1 MQLESRYNLYLD
13 YKGYQIEPQSYRA
26 SPSPLMGTKFTTGRS
41 AYSDLDFWQI
51 GAMTDFSKGL
61 NQKYM
66 VDPSAYFNSIGIYPG
81 KPGELSL
88 ERDTATFSGQ
98 PATPGVIT
106 AHYRRLDELYIGSS
120 TGKIMKSSDG
130 VTFSLVHTATGT
142 DKQIYDFYEI
152 AGRFFAT
159 TAGGNIWCNEDP
171 DNADTWTK
179 EAVST
184 QFPLPAYDQT
194 PSSGQDVYG
203 TKLAVMTFKVP
214 MSGSTFETLKVKI
227 KKTGTPGGD
236 IVFTIHEEDADNVG
250 QPGTQVTGASFT
262 IAQADVGTSY
272 AWEEKDITEFD
283 LRAGVIYYLEATA
296 SAATVGA
303 KYIWGYEEGSKSTY
317 DAGNAK
323 DYDGA
328 DWTDRPYRSMYF
340 EFRRETITDLYYVM
354 IESDYGF
361 GWFSDGIRRTIDGYN
376 WIPEPPDPLWVM
388 PSGEGVPLNA
398 VSIPKSFISGS
409 KRGLW
414 GFVGG
419 SSGINIWDFPD
430 YSNSN
435 NFRGL
440 EKWGHFAIFS
450 IEEQGIYYTDGSQV
464 IPTTMS
470 YLNEGFTFK
479 SCKHIYSSG
488 WDVYALVSDDS
499 STWYLAR
506 CNLNYHSQP
515 KYWWIVKEL
524 KSEPSRIVG
533 YDDNKVF
540 IFYADQTAE
549 SFDKVAG
556 PYVTSGY
563 LETSLLDENLIKIQ
577 KLYNNTSAILSSF
590 SGNSQSGQ
598 STSVQLSY
606 KIDRQANYISSAT
619 TYGKPETKEVI
630 YGFPNPTLGN
640 RLRLKLTLGG
650 DASDTSTTPICT
662 DLTWKYI
669 LEKPAED
676 VTTKKN
682 FQFTV
687 LAEDS
692 LEDNFGDKEVPRQNE
707 PTTNVEIQED
717 IWSAS
722 GKKEVLNFIG
732 ADNVS
737 EVAFE
742 IESSHATKFFKISI
756 DRTNYTISL
765 ATVDEGKNFTGN
777 ANIGGGQNEYS
788 YKDKTLTEVATGIA
802 GLETTL
808 TVTVHQD
815 QNGLKSA
822 NDLEPIKD
830 RVIKRDETTNLMIGT
845 DVHAVIMGASSPS
858 QSKLA
863 LDGRASD
870 RLQVALREA

>member
-1 MQLESRYNLYLD
+1 MQLQQRYHVYLD
-13 YKGYQIEPQSYRA
+13 YKGYQIEERSYRA

-51 GAMTDFSKGL
+51 GAMTDFTKGI

-66 VDPSAYFNSIGIYPG
+66 VDPSSYFYSIGIYPG

-88 ERDTATFSGQ
+88 ERDTAEFEGL
-98 PATPGVIT
+98 PEDPGIVT
-106 AHYRRLDELYIGSS
+106 AHFRRLTELYIGTS

-130 VTFSLVHTATGT
+130 ATFSLVHTTTGS

-159 TAGGNIWCNEDP
+159 TAGGNIWCNETP
-171 DNADTWTK
+171 DDSDNWTK

-194 PSSGQDVYG
+194 PSNGQDVYG
-203 TKLAVMTFKVP
+203 TKTAVMTFKVP
-214 MSGSTFETLKVKI
+214 MSGTTFDTLKVKV
-227 KKTGTPGGD
+227 KKTSTPGGNL
-236 IVFTIHEEDADNVG
+236 VFTIHEEDPENIG
-250 QPGTQVTGASFT
+250 QPGTQVSGASFSFT
-262 IAQADVGTSY
+262 SASIGTDY
-272 AWEEKDITEFD
+272 AWEEKDISDFD
-283 LRAGVIYYLEATA
+283 LRAGIIYYLKATGA
-296 SAATVGA
+296 SADVNK
-303 KYIWGYEEGSKSTY
+303 KYIWGYEEGSMSTY

-340 EFRRETITDLYYVM
+340 ELRRETITDLYYVM

-388 PSGEGVPLNA
+388 PSGEGIPLNA

-440 EKWGHFAIFS
+440 EKWGHYAIFS

-488 WDVYALVSDDS
+488 WDIYALVSDDA

-524 KSEPSRIVG
+524 TSEPSRIVG

-540 IFYADQTAE
+540 IFYVDETAE

-556 PYVTSGY
+556 PFITSGY

-577 KLYNNTSAILSSF
+577 KLYNSLSAIF
-590 SGNSQSGQ
+590 SEFPGNSSSGQ
-598 STSVQLSY
+598 STSAQLSY
-606 KIDRQANYISSAT
+606 KIDRQNNYINSST
-619 TYGKPETKEVI
+619 SYGKPGSKEVI
-630 YGFPNPTLGN
+630 YGLPNPTLGN
-640 RLRLKLTLGG
+640 RLRIKLTIGG
-650 DASDTSTTPICT
+650 SATDTSVTPICT

-669 LEKPAED
+669 LQKPAED
-676 VTTKKN
+676 VLVKKS

-692 LEDNFGDKEVPRQNE
+692 LEDNLGDKEVPRQNE
-707 PTTNVEIQED
+707 PTTNREIQSYLWD
-717 IWSAS
+717 ASAE
-722 GKKEVLNFIG
+722 KRVLNFIG
-732 ADNVS
+732 PDNKS
-737 EVAFE
+737 EVGFE
-742 IESSHATKFFKISI
+742 IQCSHATKFFLLTI

-765 ATVDEGKNFTGN
+765 ATVNEGTGFTSN
-777 ANIGGGQNEYS
+777 ANIGGGVNEYS
-788 YKDKTLTEVATGIA
+788 YKDKTLAEVATGIE
-802 GLETTL
+802 GLENTL
-808 TVTVHQD
+808 SVNVHQD
-815 QNGLKSA
+815 QSELRSA

-830 RVIKRDETTNLMIGT
+830 RTIKRDNDTNIMVGSDI
-845 DVHAVIMGASSPS
+845 HAVIMGDNSPS

-863 LDGRASD
+863 LDGRESD
-870 RLQVALREA
+870 RLQISLREA